1 MPRLETVDTA
11 TAPEATLK
19 AIAAHAEGLRA
30 ERLPEDPPLNQT
42 ALRTDLRRRDA
53 GSETRHFL
61 LWDGKTVV
69 ASAAVRLPQTDNTH
83 LAFLD
88 LSVLAPYRRRGLAT
102 RLLAEAVPYARQNNR
117 RLLMTHASSRL
128 PSGEAAL
135 RHLGAALVQE
145 QQFIQLNLHEMEPG
159 LLSRW
164 RTEAEARAPGYRL
177 WQVQGA
183 YPEERLAEIADLQ
196 DVMHT
201 APGGTRDIQHTRA
214 TPSMLRENEASLA
227 ASGQQRLTTFAEQ
240 QGSGQIA
247 AFTAL
252 FWDPQRPSL
261 LFQRATAVR
270 PDHRRH
276 GLGRWIKAAN
286 LHAALRANPAA
297 QVVRAGNTPDN
308 TGMLAIN
315 HALGFRP
322 YLIHTDWQMETAA
335 LAAYLLHPEKYS
347 PLYEKHIL
355 KNKARLC
362 VSNREEKPAPLSNK
376 GFDPDHIRDGG
387 DRRFCRLLLLPNV
400 RVQKPPAPSLQP
412 RYSAF

>member
-11 TAPEATLK
+11 TAPDATLR
-19 AIAAHAEGLRA
+19 AIADHAEALRA

-53 GSETRHFL
+53 GAETRYFL
-61 LWDGKTVV
+61 LWDADTVV
-69 ASAAVRLPQTDNTH
+69 ASAAVRLPLTDNTH

-88 LSVLAPYRRRGLAT
+88 LSVLAPQRRRGLAT
-102 RLLAEAVPYARQNNR
+102 RLLAEVAACARQNNR
-117 RLLMTHASSRL
+117 RILTTNASSRL
-128 PSGEAAL
+128 PSGEAVL
-135 RHLGAALVQE
+135 RHLGAAMVQE
-145 QQFIQLNLHEMEPG
+145 QQFIQLNLTEIEPG

-183 YPEERLAEIADLQ
+183 YPEARLAEIADLH

-201 APGGTRDIQHTRA
+201 APSGTRDLQPAPT
-214 TPSMLRENEASLA
+214 TPLVLRESEASLA

-240 QGSGQIA
+240 QGSGRLA

-297 QVVRAGNTPDN
+297 RVVRAGNTPDN

-322 YLIHTDWQMETAA
+322 YLTHTDWQIETAA
-335 LAAYLLHPEKYS
+335 LASYLEERS
-347 PLYEKHIL
+347 YE
-355 KNKARLC
+355 
-362 VSNREEKPAPLSNK
+362 
-376 GFDPDHIRDGG
+376 
-387 DRRFCRLLLLPNV
+387 
-400 RVQKPPAPSLQP
+400 
-412 RYSAF
+412 